1 MFVRYRSRRWR
12 VRASV
17 CGGVGRG
24 GDGVRALCARAVA
37 GAGCPFFRR
46 ASGRW
51 HASLRAPAVVAGF
64 LWGTL
69 AMHQEA
75 GPSVQMMRVRFCL
88 EAAEKPSYPAAYGIL
103 AMRMS
108 TFLAPLILRCVA
120 SPYDGPTGNLSPG
133 RRRRARSTFDGAA
146 RRAPG
151 GVPSLLGGAA
161 PLPARA
167 PRRHDPS
174 ARACYAQVAPQRRG
188 DH

>member
-1 MFVRYRSRRWR
+1 MVRVW
-12 VRASV
+12 A
-17 CGGVGRG
+17 
-24 GDGVRALCARAVA
+24 GVRVLVA
-37 GAGCPFFRR
+37 GAAPHTR
-46 ASGRW
+46 AW
-51 HASLRAPAVVAGF
+51 LRARAPVAGF
-64 LWGTL
+64 D
-69 AMHQEA
+69 AAAHHEA

-161 PLPARA
+161 PLPA
-167 PRRHDPS
+167 PF
-174 ARACYAQVAPQRRG
+174 
-188 DH
+188 

>member
-1 MFVRYRSRRWR
+1 MACARER
-12 VRASV
+12 VRRRRS
-17 CGGVGRG
+17 RG

-103 AMRMS
+103 AMRMWS
-108 TFLAPLILRCVA
+108 FVVLFILRCVA
-120 SPYDGPTGNLSPG
+120 SPYDGPTGNVSPWSRPRACSMG
-133 RRRRARSTFDGAA
+133 RRAA
-146 RRAPG
+146 RRARG
-151 GVPSLLGGAA
+151 GVPSLFLCCPFAGPGGAC
-161 PLPARA
+161 RA
-167 PRRHDPS
+167 IPGGRGTPSSPGTLLLALLRHPHLDP
-174 ARACYAQVAPQRRG
+174 
-188 DH
+188 